1 MAQEH
6 EGVSDLPGVLAEIA
20 EIAGRDA
27 AMELALKLGGEA
39 LYVPRPARLDPDH
52 RLVVVVGFEASVRIA
67 ERFQGETIDVPL
79 ARRELALWMAA
90 RGATRREIARRLG
103 RQVRT
108 VRRYFR

>member
-52 RLVVVVGFEASVRIA
+52 RLVVVVGVEASVRIA
-67 ERFQGETIDVPL
+67 ERFQGEAIDVPL
-79 ARRELALWMAA
+79 ARRALTRWMAA
-90 RGATRREIARRLG
+90 RGVPKREIARRLG
-103 RQVRT
+103 FSASAA
-108 VRRYFR
+108 RRYLQ